1 MRLLMT
7 TDTVGGVW
15 TFTCELSEE
24 LLRRGHAVALVSFG
38 KTPSVEQS
46 AWALEQQAA
55 YGDRFQL
62 TASTVPLEWT
72 QENQLS
78 FSEGEPVLTKV
89 AEQFQPDLLLANQLC
104 FGATSLRLPRVVV
117 AHSDV
122 LSWARACKLAA
133 LTPTPWLNQYTM
145 LVQGGLLQADALIAP
160 TQSVL
165 QGLTMNFFLPSG
177 GSVIPNGRRLPTPDT
192 IPERKLQAVSAGRL
206 WDEAKGLDL
215 LGACDLPLPVLVA
228 GETSF
233 DGESAADPP
242 ANVRLLGPLSSDQLQ
257 TVFRES
263 AMYLC
268 TSRYEPFGLAPL
280 EAALCGCA
288 IVARDLPSLREVWGD
303 DALYFRDAEGL
314 TAQVRSL
321 SESRYALPAAQ
332 ERAGR
337 RAAQYS
343 VERLT
348 DTYLAVFE
356 AVIGKRGKLHVA

>member
-15 TFTCELSEE
+15 TFTSELSEE
-24 LLRRGHAVALVSFG
+24 LLRRGHAVTLVSFG
-38 KTPSVEQS
+38 KMPSDEQS
-46 AWALEQQAA
+46 AWAVEQQAA
-55 YGDRFQL
+55 HGERFQL
-62 TASTVPLEWT
+62 TVSMAPLEWT
-72 QENQLS
+72 QENGLS
-78 FSEGEPVLTKV
+78 MSEGEPVLAKI
-89 AEQFQPDLLLANQLC
+89 AEQFQPDLLIANQFC
-104 FGATSLRLPRVVV
+104 FGATNLKLPRIVV

-177 GSVIPNGRRLPTPDT
+177 GSVIPNGRRIAVPDT
-192 IPERKLQAVSAGRL
+192 LPERKLQAVSAGRL

-215 LGACDLPLPVLVA
+215 LAACDLPLPVLVA
-228 GETSF
+228 GETRF
-233 DGESAADPP
+233 EGESAAEPP

-257 TVFRES
+257 KLFRES
-263 AMYLC
+263 AIYLC

-321 SESRYALPAAQ
+321 TESRHALPAAQ
-332 ERAGR
+332 ERAQR
-337 RAAQYS
+337 RAAQYT
-343 VERLT
+343 VERMT
-348 DTYLAVFE
+348 DAYLAVFE
-356 AVIGKRGKLHVA
+356 SVLGKRRNLHVT